1 MSWMSQL
8 YQTYENNIG
17 KSQQDDITLEPPAH
31 MYKDVQIEVTLD
43 EDGNFCGARKVDKKN
58 AATLIPVTEDSEG
71 RTSTTI
77 APHMLSDTLSYI
89 AGDFKNYCKDE
100 KLVKGAGKKFQCY
113 IMQLNAWHESAYT
126 HPKVDAVYKYLNK
139 QELISDLIKSGIV
152 TLTEEGFFDNR
163 KISGNTYEKSLVR
176 FRILS
181 MGEAQEENTWEDATL
196 IDAYTD
202 YFLSKQDGKEDVC
215 YLTGNIQPRARIHPS
230 VKSKAK
236 LVSANDSQGYTYRGR
251 FQDAEQAYALS
262 YEASQKVHSAL
273 RWLVKKQGVD
283 VGKEYRRT
291 FICWNPRRKTQNIL
305 KSLGLID
312 EEEESGNSDIPYRKK
327 LLNTLQGYRDQFDD
341 MDDVIIM
348 GLDAAT
354 TGRLSITYYNE
365 LMASDFLER
374 IQYWGETCNWFYL
387 KFAEQKIPYYRIET
401 PTFLRIAEC
410 AFGCEKEKSK
420 KKIIEANDKV
430 LKEQVQRLVKCM
442 LEQQPMP
449 KDIVY
454 ALTVKA
460 STPMAYSRGN
470 RERVLST
477 ACAVIAKYY
486 HDKGIWKKGENDE
499 MKLDL
504 ENRDRSYLFGR
515 LLAVLEKVER
525 SAYDKGEN
533 REPNAIRLQSAYV
546 NHPLKTWMIL
556 EEALKPYYQKLKPGS
571 REYYKSLISEIT
583 GLLEEEDQSVLNQG
597 LKETYLLGYY
607 LQRAE
612 LNKKKDDQKEE
623 TVNEQLTE

>member
-1 MSWMSQL
+1 M
-8 YQTYENNIG
+8 
-17 KSQQDDITLEPPAH
+17 
-31 MYKDVQIEVTLD
+31 
-43 EDGNFCGARKVDKKN
+43 
-58 AATLIPVTEDSEG
+58 
-71 RTSTTI
+71 
-77 APHMLSDTLSYI
+77 
-89 AGDFKNYCKDE
+89 
-100 KLVKGAGKKFQCY
+100 
-113 IMQLNAWHESAYT
+113 
-126 HPKVDAVYKYLNK
+126 
-139 QELISDLIKSGIV
+139 
-152 TLTEEGFFDNR
+152 
-163 KISGNTYEKSLVR
+163 
-176 FRILS
+176 
-181 MGEAQEENTWEDATL
+181 
-196 IDAYTD
+196 
-202 YFLSKQDGKEDVC
+202 
-215 YLTGNIQPRARIHPS
+215 
-230 VKSKAK
+230 
-236 LVSANDSQGYTYRGR
+236 
-251 FQDAEQAYALS
+251 
-262 YEASQKVHSAL
+262 

-504 ENRDRSYLFGR
+504 ENRDRSYL
-515 LLAVLEKVER
+515 L
-525 SAYDKGEN
+525 
-533 REPNAIRLQSAYV
+533 